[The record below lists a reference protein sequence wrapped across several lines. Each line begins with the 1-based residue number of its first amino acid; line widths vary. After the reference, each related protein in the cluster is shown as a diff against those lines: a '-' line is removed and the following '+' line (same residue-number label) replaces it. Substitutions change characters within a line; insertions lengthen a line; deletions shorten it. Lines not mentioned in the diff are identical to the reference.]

1 LRIEAVCKIVMTSAA
16 VLIVDDEKGV
26 RGSLQGIL
34 EDAGFAAEAVASGED
49 AIEAL
54 RLNEFPVVLLDVWL
68 PGMDGLETLGRM
80 RQIAPETLVV
90 MISGHGS
97 IETAV
102 RATRLG
108 AFDFIEKPLSLEKTL
123 LAVGNA
129 MQQYRLQEENLRL
142 RRELERQ
149 YVMTGDSVPMQAL
162 RQQIAFA
169 APTNGRVLIRGE
181 NGTGKELVAH
191 LIHLNSLRRS
201 CAFVEMNCA
210 AIPEDLIESELF
222 GHVKGAF
229 TGAVE
234 DKEGKFV
241 RADGGTLF
249 LDEVGDMS
257 PKTQAKVLR
266 VLEEQQFSPVGSNAS
281 LKVDVRIIAST
292 NKDLEYE
299 IETGGFREDLYYRLN
314 VLPFQI
320 PPLRERIEDI
330 PVLTDHFLKEFSR
343 SYGRKPPELTRKA
356 REILDNYP
364 WPGNVREL
372 KNIMER
378 IAIMMQQAR
387 IDIYDLPETILS
399 RTIAAAPKTETSL
412 FAIPSL
418 SEAKEK
424 FEKEF
429 ILRKLIEHKGG
440 ISRVAQALGIER
452 SNLYR
457 KIRQLDIP
465 YSGRDSGEN
474 DGNPDVS

>member
-1 LRIEAVCKIVMTSAA
+1 MTPAA

-26 RGSLQGIL
+26 RSSLLGIL
-34 EDAGFAAEAVASGED
+34 QDAGFAAEAVTSGE
-49 AIEAL
+49 EAL
-54 RLNEFPVVLLDVWL
+54 EALQQGEFPVALLDVWL
-68 PGMDGLETLGRM
+68 PGMDGLETLTRI
-80 RQIAPETLVV
+80 REISPETTVI

-102 RATRLG
+102 LATRLG

-129 MQQYRLQEENLRL
+129 LQQYRLQHENLRL
-142 RRELERQ
+142 RRELERR
-149 YVMTGDSVPMQAL
+149 YVMIGDSVPMRAL

-191 LIHLNSLRRS
+191 LIHLDSLRRS
-201 CAFVEMNCA
+201 GVFVEMNCA
-210 AIPEDLIESELF
+210 AIPEDLIESALF
-222 GHVKGAF
+222 GHVKGSF
-229 TGAVE
+229 IGAAE
-234 DKEGKFV
+234 DKKGKFAL
-241 RADGGTLF
+241 ADGGSLF

-266 VLEEQQFSPVGSNAS
+266 VLEEQQFSPVGSNSS

-292 NKDLEYE
+292 NKDLERE

-320 PPLRERIEDI
+320 PPLRERVEDI
-330 PVLTDHFLKEFSR
+330 PLLTVHFLEEFSR
-343 SYGRKPPELTRKA
+343 RYGRRPPELTRKA
-356 REILDNYP
+356 RELLESYP

-372 KNIMER
+372 KNTMER
-378 IAIMMQQAR
+378 IVIMTQQSR
-387 IDIYDLPETILS
+387 VDIYDLPEAILN
-399 RTIAAAPKTETSL
+399 RTIAASPETEISL
-412 FAIPSL
+412 LSIPSL
-418 SEAKEK
+418 HEAKEK

-429 ILRKLIEHKGG
+429 ILRKLIECKGG
-440 ISRVAQALGIER
+440 ISRAAQAMGIER

-457 KIRQLDIP
+457 KIKQLDIP
-465 YSGRDSGEN
+465 YSGRENGEN
-474 DGNPDVS
+474 DAEAAEFQ

>member
-1 LRIEAVCKIVMTSAA
+1 MTPGE

-26 RGSLQGIL
+26 RSSLCGIL
-34 EDAGFAAEAVASGED
+34 QDAGFTAETVASGE
-49 AIEAL
+49 EAL
-54 RLNEFPVVLLDVWL
+54 EIVRLKEISVVLLDVWL
-68 PGMDGLETLGRM
+68 TGMDGIETLARI
-80 RQIAPETLVV
+80 REVAPETVV
-90 MISGHGS
+90 IMISGHGS

-129 MQQYRLQEENLRL
+129 MQQYRLQKENLRL

-149 YVMTGDSVPMQAL
+149 YVMIGDSVTMKAL

-191 LIHLNSLRRS
+191 LIHRDSLRRS
-201 CAFVEMNCA
+201 SAFVEMNCA
-210 AIPEDLIESELF
+210 AIPEELIESELF
-222 GHVKGAF
+222 GHVKGSF
-229 TGAVE
+229 TGASE
-234 DKEGKFV
+234 DKKGKFAL
-241 RADGGTLF
+241 ADGGSLF
-249 LDEVGDMS
+249 LDEIGDMS

-292 NKDLEYE
+292 NKCLEHE
-299 IETGGFREDLYYRLN
+299 METGGFREDLYYRLN

-320 PPLRERIEDI
+320 PPLRERVEDI
-330 PVLTDHFLKEFSR
+330 PLLTEHFLEEFSR
-343 SYGRKPPELTRKA
+343 RYGRKPPELTRKA
-356 REILDNYP
+356 REVLESYP

-378 IAIMMQQAR
+378 IVIMTQQLR
-387 IDIYDLPETILS
+387 VDIYDLPEVILN
-399 RTIAAAPKTETSL
+399 RTIAASPETETSL
-412 FAIPSL
+412 FALPSL
-418 SEAKEK
+418 YEAKEK

-429 ILRKLIEHKGG
+429 ILRKLIECKGG
-440 ISRVAQALGIER
+440 ISRAAQALGIER

-457 KIRQLDIP
+457 KIKQLGIP
-465 YSGRDSGEN
+465 YSGRECGET
-474 DGNPDVS
+474 DDIS